1 VLTGTVGDA
10 ALDIGSSWWDLIER
24 RARLTPDRTML
35 ADGNGRSLTFE
46 QYRAR
51 AEATAAG
58 LAGMG
63 MTSDQIVS
71 WQLPTSL
78 EAVVLKAALC
88 RLGVAQNP
96 MIPMLRRAEVGLIVE
111 QLQSDWFIVPG
122 TWRGFDYT
130 ALGREVIGDG
140 LCQLVSLDVFDD
152 TLDGIALPAGD
163 PGHLD
168 PPVYPTDA
176 VRWYFYSSG
185 TTAAPKGAKHTDAS
199 AMCASH
205 CSIDHV
211 RLGPDDVFP
220 LAFPTAHIGGI
231 MNLTA
236 QMRAGSRVVLFD
248 GFDPTRTPELMADH
262 GATLLGS
269 AIPFFLA
276 YMDAQRRHGDT
287 PLFPKLRT
295 LVAGGAPVPP
305 EIHLALERQ
314 LGTGVINQWGLTEF
328 PGATGLAIDDP
339 AEKFLGSVGTPV
351 RNVEVRVVD
360 ADGVPVPTG
369 VEGELVLRGPN
380 CFAGYVDSSLDA
392 AAFDADGFFR
402 TGDLGKLD
410 ADGFV
415 WVTGRL
421 KDIIIRNAENISAL
435 EIEDVLYKHPSI
447 ADVAVV
453 GVPDPRTG
461 ERCCAVVV
469 LAPEVEGLTLADLG
483 AHCRASGLA
492 TQKIPEQ
499 IEIVTELPRNATGKI
514 LKHVL
519 RAQLK

>member
-1 VLTGTVGDA
+1 MGTE
-10 ALDIGSSWWDLIER
+10 ALEITTSWWDLIER
-24 RARLTPDRTML
+24 RAGLTPDRTML
-35 ADGNGRSLTFE
+35 ADGFGRSLTFE

-51 AEATAAG
+51 AEITAAG
-58 LAGMG
+58 LMDLGV
-63 MTSDQIVS
+63 TSEQIVS
-71 WQLPTSL
+71 WQLQTSL
-78 EAVVLKAALC
+78 EAVVLKAALS

-96 MIPMLRRAEVGLIVE
+96 IIPMLRRAEVGLIVH
-111 QLQSDWFIVPG
+111 QLASDWLIVPG
-122 TWRGFDYT
+122 TWRGFDYA
-130 ALGREVIGDG
+130 ALGRDVIGDG
-140 LCQLVSLDVFDD
+140 GCRLLSLDVFVDSP
-152 TLDGIALPAGD
+152 DGIALPAGD
-163 PGHLD
+163 PSRLE

-185 TTAAPKGAKHTDAS
+185 TTAAPKGAMHTDAS

-211 RLGPDDVFP
+211 RLGPNDVFP

-236 QMRAGSRVVLFD
+236 QMRAGSKVVLFD
-248 GFDPTRTPELMADH
+248 SFDPAVTPELMAAHD
-262 GATLLGS
+262 ATMLGS

-276 YMDAQRRHGDT
+276 YMDAQRRHGDA
-287 PLFPKLRT
+287 PLYPRLRT

-305 EIHLALERQ
+305 EIHMALERE
-314 LGTGVINQWGLTEF
+314 LGSGVINQWGLTEF
-328 PGATGLAIDDP
+328 PGATGLALDDP
-339 AEKFLGSVGTPV
+339 PEKFLGSVGRPV

-360 ADGVPVPTG
+360 GDGALVPIG
-369 VEGELVLRGPN
+369 VEGELLLRGPN
-380 CFAGYVDSSLDA
+380 CCAGYVDSSLNA
-392 AAFDADGFFR
+392 AAFDAEGFFR
-402 TGDLGKLD
+402 TGDLGRVD

-415 WVTGRL
+415 WITGRL

-435 EIEDVLYKHPSI
+435 EVEDVLYKHPLI

-461 ERCCAVVV
+461 ERACAVVV
-469 LAPEVEGLTLADLG
+469 LAPGVESLTLADLG
-483 AHCRASGLA
+483 AHCRAFGLA

-499 IEIVTELPRNATGKI
+499 IEIVGELPRNATGKI

-519 RAQLK
+519 RAQLA